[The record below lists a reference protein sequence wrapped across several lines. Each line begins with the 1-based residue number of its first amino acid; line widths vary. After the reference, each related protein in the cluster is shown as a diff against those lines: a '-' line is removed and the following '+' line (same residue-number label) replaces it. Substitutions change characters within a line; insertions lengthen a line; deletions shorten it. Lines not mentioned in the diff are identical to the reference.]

1 VMAYRHRQEGAGP
14 IAPRPHPPCERR
26 SRRLARIWTTSVV
39 AAATRLGIASAA
51 AAEPTFRSHEIQP
64 GPLPTPQRIAL
75 ADLGGDG
82 RVAVPS
88 LTTDGGLV
96 AVPIGGHRF
105 GLARD
110 PDAFGRD
117 GEGMFTEVV
126 EMVPGDLDADGDVDV
141 VLAGRIRDGIVVLHD
156 DGEGGLHPVRELAP
170 GEELGREPFRM
181 PAATIPVVNGAASP
195 GTADPGPRRLRPMSF
210 GISKGREL
218 DPGRIGRTRED
229 LPPLPAPGEP
239 PSFDPRTW
247 FDDPG
252 RPFEIEIGS
261 GKGTFLV
268 QQAAIDP
275 GTNFLGIEHAGEFA
289 RHAADR
295 LRRHGLEN
303 VRLLW
308 GDAVDLIRY
317 RVRSGVV
324 DVIHLYYSDPWP
336 KSRHHKRRVVQ
347 RDSLRAFHRV
357 LVPGGRLHLVTDHAE
372 LWDWYL
378 EHVAWAEAEGLFTR
392 TEFVPPT
399 SAREGELVGTNYER
413 KFVAEGRAKHAMT
426 LVRADAAG

>member
-1 VMAYRHRQEGAGP
+1 
-14 IAPRPHPPCERR
+14 
-26 SRRLARIWTTSVV
+26 
-39 AAATRLGIASAA
+39 
-51 AAEPTFRSHEIQP
+51 
-64 GPLPTPQRIAL
+64 
-75 ADLGGDG
+75 
-82 RVAVPS
+82 
-88 LTTDGGLV
+88 
-96 AVPIGGHRF
+96 
-105 GLARD
+105 
-110 PDAFGRD
+110 
-117 GEGMFTEVV
+117 
-126 EMVPGDLDADGDVDV
+126 
-141 VLAGRIRDGIVVLHD
+141 
-156 DGEGGLHPVRELAP
+156 
-170 GEELGREPFRM
+170 
-181 PAATIPVVNGAASP
+181 
-195 GTADPGPRRLRPMSF
+195 MSF

-247 FDDPG
+247 FDDPA
-252 RPFEIEIGS
+252 RPLEIEIGS

-268 QQAAIDP
+268 QQAAIDT

-317 RVRSGVV
+317 RVRADVV

-357 LVPGGRLHLVTDHAE
+357 LVPAGRLHLVTDHDE
-372 LWDWYL
+372 LWAWYL
-378 EHVAWAEAEGLFTR
+378 EHVAWAEGEGLFTR
-392 TEFVPPT
+392 TGFTPPT
-399 SAREGELVGTNYER
+399 SAGPGELVGTNYER
-413 KFVAEGRAKHAMT
+413 KFVAERRAKHAMT
-426 LVRADAAG
+426 LVAAG